1 MMGSRY
7 LLYADRVSARFTMR
21 KEGEDAVSVF
31 TSLHDAITHV
41 CSLPH
46 AEGGEM
52 ILHSPSGQA
61 LTRLPVKKPGRG

>member
-7 LLYADRVSARFTMR
+7 LLYADRVSPRFTMR
-21 KEGEDAVSVF
+21 KEGEDAVAVF
-31 TSLHDAITHV
+31 TSLQDAIMHV

-61 LTRLPVKKPGRG
+61 LTRLPVRKPGQG